1 MISLSR
7 FQPCGCKPSP
17 KVGEDLNLLKTVFSS
32 NTVDKLT
39 FKVTTV
45 RLPEETIEDLENL
58 TDRLQ
63 RDRSDIMREAL
74 QIGIGEMK
82 LRLAI
87 ELYAKGKISFGRMT
101 ELTGLGYRELSLE
114 LKRRNVPLRYG
125 EERFDEEVEKLVG

>member
-1 MISLSR
+1 M
-7 FQPCGCKPSP
+7 
-17 KVGEDLNLLKTVFSS
+17 
-32 NTVDKLT
+32 DKLT

-87 ELYAKGKISFGRMT
+87 ELYDKGKISFGRMT